1 MNNGFVKHK
10 QARPSDSVS
19 DLEVI
24 YQGMPGNME

>member
-19 DLEVI
+19 DLEG
-24 YQGMPGNME
+24 GMPGNME